1 MGGTREEMAG
11 EIQSGKPRQ
20 LRRLQRTLA
29 CRGSV
34 VDLYKDTMQL
44 PDGELAEYDYV
55 HHKKGGGACVVP
67 VLPDGRILLV
77 RQYRPAVEADTL
89 ELPAGAREMISSGG
103 INGGTPG
110 GKNCGAP
117 EDTRVTARRELREET
132 GYRAEKLTF
141 LLSILSAPAY
151 CNEFTDIY
159 LAEDLVKEGSQQ
171 LDEAEEI
178 RLEARS
184 LDELLHLISAGKLR
198 DAKTAAGILA
208 YAFHRKT
215 Q

>member
-1 MGGTREEMAG
+1 MGGTREEKAQETLPG
-11 EIQSGKPRQ
+11 RPR
-20 LRRLQRTLA
+20 LRRLHRTLA

-44 PDGELAEYDYV
+44 PDGKLADYDYI

-89 ELPAGAREMISSGG
+89 ELPAGAREMVSSGG

-132 GYRAEKLTF
+132 GYRAGKLTF

>member
-1 MGGTREEMAG
+1 MDGTRERTKKEEQAG
-11 EIQSGKPRQ
+11 RPRR
-20 LRRLQRTLA
+20 LKRLQRTLV
-29 CRGSV
+29 CRGSI

-44 PDGELAEYDYV
+44 PDGNLTDYDYV

-77 RQYRPAVEADTL
+77 RQYRPAVDADTL
-89 ELPAGAREMISSGG
+89 ELPAGAREIISSDGNDGG
-103 INGGTPG
+103 V
-110 GKNCGAP
+110 P
-117 EDTRVTARRELREET
+117 EDTRITAGRELREET
-132 GYRAEKLTF
+132 GYCAGKLTF

-184 LDELLHLISAGKLR
+184 PEELLCLIYEGKLR
-198 DAKTAAGILA
+198 DAKTAAGILT
-208 YAFHRKT
+208 YALRRKT